1 MPAPVTSQ
9 LCKNGDPGPQS
20 FASQLPE
27 PHADL
32 GRFDLDRQTISVTG
46 PVDANLTAGG
56 RQRQTSTLACL
67 SPLPSLIQMPFDER
81 VQAGIEIKQG
91 SRVPV
96 PVDDRVSARGDLAW
110 AISVGGIGVVG
121 FAVLLLFTWYYAAT
135 LFLIFAGMLLGVA
148 LNAMT
153 NLLGRVIQLP
163 HALRLT
169 IVCLVLAGLLSGV
182 VFLGGTTIAQQA
194 KVLSDTIKS
203 QLVTV
208 KGFLEKNGIDTGYFD
223 LGNPAA
229 TAPGSPSSETPAAA
243 PARTLPS
250 ASEFA
255 SSGGAI
261 VSQTLKLLL
270 GTLSAVGNFFIVL
283 FLGLTFAAQPNVYRK
298 GLLFMAPAR
307 HRDRATIIV
316 DRIGDTLERWL
327 IAQILTMAAV
337 FLVTWIGL
345 ALIGIQSSFILGIQ
359 AGLLAFIPTVGA
371 LLAGLIVVLAS
382 LASGWVAALSAF
394 LLFLGVHALE
404 SYILTPIIQRQA
416 LDIPPAT
423 LFAFQILLGV
433 VFGIWGL
440 ALALPLM
447 AIVKVMIDYFKA
459 EEITPAAAAA

>member
-1 MPAPVTSQ
+1 LELTS
-9 LCKNGDPGPQS
+9 KKE
-20 FASQLPE
+20 AILPT
-27 PHADL
+27 P
-32 GRFDLDRQTISVTG
+32 I
-46 PVDANLTAGG
+46 
-56 RQRQTSTLACL
+56 
-67 SPLPSLIQMPFDER
+67 
-81 VQAGIEIKQG
+81 
-91 SRVPV
+91 
-96 PVDDRVSARGDLAW
+96 DDRRSARNDLAW
-110 AISVGGIGVVG
+110 AISIGGIGAIG
-121 FAVLLLFTWYYAAT
+121 FAALLLLAWYFAAT

-153 NLLGRVIQLP
+153 NLLGRVVRLP

-169 IVCLVLAGLLSGV
+169 LVCLVLAGLLSGV
-182 VFLGGTTIAQQA
+182 VFLGGSTIAQQA
-194 KVLSDTIKS
+194 TVLSDTIKS
-203 QLVTV
+203 QLVSV
-208 KGFLEKNGIDTGYFD
+208 KAFLERNGIDASYFE
-223 LGNPAA
+223 LGNAGAASSSASPAPGA
-229 TAPGSPSSETPAAA
+229 TATHN
-243 PARTLPS
+243 LPS
-250 ASEFA
+250 AGAIA

-270 GTLSAVGNFFIVL
+270 GTVSAVGNFFIVL
-283 FLGLTFAAQPNVYRK
+283 FLGLAFAAQPGVYRS

-307 HRDRATIIV
+307 HRARATVIV
-316 DRIGDTLERWL
+316 DRISDTLERWL

-345 ALIGIQSSFILGIQ
+345 AVIGIQSSFILGIQ

-394 LLFLGVHALE
+394 ILFLGIHALE
-404 SYILTPIIQRQA
+404 SYVLTPIIQRQA

-447 AIVKVMIDYFKA
+447 AIAKVMIDYFKA
-459 EEITPAAAAA
+459 EEVPPETVAG